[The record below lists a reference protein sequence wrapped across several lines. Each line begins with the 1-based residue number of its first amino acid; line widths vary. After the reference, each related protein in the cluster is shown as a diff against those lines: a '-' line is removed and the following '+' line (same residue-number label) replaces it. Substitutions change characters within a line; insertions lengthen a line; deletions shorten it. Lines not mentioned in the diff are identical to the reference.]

1 MRMEVGGKNRTCMNP
16 KTPLQAKGNCCR
28 HTLVEAAEWDFK
40 VRGKCWVLRSINQ
53 SNSVYKG
60 VQDIYGGN
68 HPNNVFNKVSR
79 IMFVS
84 KIRARNVCKLTTDIV
99 IY

>member
-79 IMFVS
+79 IMFVP
-84 KIRARNVCKLTTDIV
+84 KLKAEI
-99 IY
+99 IAN